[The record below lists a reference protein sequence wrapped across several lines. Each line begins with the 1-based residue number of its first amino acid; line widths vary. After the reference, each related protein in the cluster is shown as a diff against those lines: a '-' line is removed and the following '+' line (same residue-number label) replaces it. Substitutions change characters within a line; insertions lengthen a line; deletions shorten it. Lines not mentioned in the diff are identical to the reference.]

1 MPNGLKY
8 ILGLLGLALLFFGL
22 WYIRTIIG
30 YILVSAILSLIA
42 QPLNRF
48 LNKLKIGKISIP
60 KSISA
65 AISLFTLIAL
75 FFGVISLFAPLVAS
89 QARAI
94 SNINVD
100 LVIQNLKGPI
110 NVMEQWMN
118 QYNLTTENTSD
129 LIRSKLNEI
138 LDISDV
144 TGIFSSLL
152 GTLGNVFIA
161 FFSICFIS
169 YFFIKEENLFYNILI
184 SFSPSKYTQ
193 QFEKVMSNTNKLLTR
208 YFIGILGQVSLII
221 ILISVGLSIVGVKNA
236 IIIGLFA
243 GIINVIP
250 YIDPIIGALVGLILS
265 VTTNLDLDFS
275 NEIVPLLIKVVSV
288 FGLVQLLDNFVFQP
302 FIFSNSVNAHPLEI
316 FIVILIAGT
325 VAGISGMIL
334 AIPIYT
340 LMRIVAKEFLSQFK
354 IVQSLT
360 KNL

>member
-138 LDISDV
+138 LEISDV
-144 TGIFSSLL
+144 TGIFSSLI

-161 FFSICFIS
+161 FFSICFLS
-169 YFFIKEENLFYNILI
+169 YFFLKEENLFYN
-184 SFSPSKYTQ
+184 
-193 QFEKVMSNTNKLLTR
+193 
-208 YFIGILGQVSLII
+208 
-221 ILISVGLSIVGVKNA
+221 
-236 IIIGLFA
+236 
-243 GIINVIP
+243 
-250 YIDPIIGALVGLILS
+250 
-265 VTTNLDLDFS
+265 
-275 NEIVPLLIKVVSV
+275 LLI
-288 FGLVQLLDNFVFQP
+288 
-302 FIFSNSVNAHPLEI
+302 
-316 FIVILIAGT
+316 
-325 VAGISGMIL
+325 
-334 AIPIYT
+334 
-340 LMRIVAKEFLSQFK
+340 
-354 IVQSLT
+354 
-360 KNL
+360 

>member
-8 ILGLLGLALLFFGL
+8 VLGILGTLILLWAL
-22 WYIRTIIG
+22 WYIKTIIG
-30 YILVSAILSLIA
+30 YILVSGILSLIV
-42 QPLNRF
+42 QPINKT
-48 LNKLKIGKISIP
+48 LNKFKIGKLAIP
-60 KSISA
+60 KSVSA
-65 AISLFTLIAL
+65 AISLFSLMAL
-75 FFGVISLFAPLVAS
+75 LTGLISLFAPLIAD

-100 LVIQNLKGPI
+100 LVFENLKEPI
-110 NVMEQWMN
+110 TGIENIIN
-118 QYNLTTENTSD
+118 QYNLTSENTSE
-129 LIRSKLNEI
+129 IIKSKLNEI
-138 LDISDV
+138 LNISDV
-144 TGIFSSLL
+144 TGVFSSIL

-169 YFFIKEENLFYNILI
+169 FFFIKEENLFRNIFLAL
-184 SFSPSKYTQ
+184 SPVKYTDQ
-193 QFEKVMSNTNKLLTR
+193 VEKVMVNTNKLLTR
-208 YFIGILGQVSLII
+208 YFIGILAQVTMII
-221 ILISVGLSIVGVKNA
+221 ILVSSGLSLFGVKNA

-250 YIDPIIGALVGLILS
+250 YIGPIIGASVGIILS

-275 NEIVPLLIKVVSV
+275 NELIPLILKVTSV
-288 FGLVQLLDNFVFQP
+288 FAVVQLLDNFVFQP

-316 FIVILIAGT
+316 FIIILIAGT
-325 VAGISGMIL
+325 IAGISGMIL

-340 LMRIVAKEFLSQFK
+340 LLRIIAKEFLSQFK